1 VRGRECEDGVHDE
14 RMGSSEAQKSA
25 KFSYAD
31 HLMNAQNTHLG
42 IMSAHSVIFEV
53 LFLNISLVME
63 ER

>member
-1 VRGRECEDGVHDE
+1 
-14 RMGSSEAQKSA
+14 MGSSEAQKSA